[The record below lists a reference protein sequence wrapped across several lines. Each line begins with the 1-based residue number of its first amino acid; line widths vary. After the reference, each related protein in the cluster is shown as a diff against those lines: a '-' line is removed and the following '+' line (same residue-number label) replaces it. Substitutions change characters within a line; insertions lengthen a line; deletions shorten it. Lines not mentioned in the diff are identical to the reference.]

1 MDKSTATEALR
12 AHPTAEIVLVS
23 RDATGTHHTRHAAW
37 LDEDGQLVIAHP
49 QPDRRHP
56 IEAPE
61 CDGYQFV
68 LHYAQ
73 LDDATAARATV
84 TKLLTESEY
93 LAAVERAEQYAA
105 ALRRSAHD
113 TSARQ
118 MRTDR
123 RLVATPLAIEAG
135 ERVWLSSL
143 RAAPSTTIHTAA

>member
-23 RDATGTHHTRHAAW
+23 RDATGTHYTRRAAW

-61 CDGYQFV
+61 SDGYQFA

-73 LDDATAARATV
+73 LDDVSPTRATV
-84 TKLLTESEY
+84 TRLLTESEY
-93 LAAVERAEQYAA
+93 LAAVEHAEQYAA
-105 ALRRSAHD
+105 ALRASAHD

-118 MRTDR
+118 MRADR
-123 RLVATPLAIEAG
+123 YLVATPLALEAG
-135 ERVWLSSL
+135 ERVWISTL
-143 RAAPSTTIHTAA
+143 RSAPSTTIQHAA